1 MNIITRRPDSIFL
14 FGNPVGHSKSP
25 LIMNAVF
32 RTLGLNAVYIPV
44 KVEPN
49 NLFRTLAMF
58 KLFHYKGAN
67 ITVPFK
73 TAFWESAFWEKH
85 IDKQDLHLNWL
96 GNKISRRRERPGFLT
111 SNEDWPEECILAEL
125 IDMNDYDPS
134 YFSGSVN
141 TLYWQE
147 VRGEQLLYGTTTD
160 GEGFVRNLDDYG
172 VFLSGKDVMLLG
184 TGGAAKAVGYS
195 IIRKKHTRIFV
206 CGRNEG
212 KVNDMCAC
220 LNESMMWTDYTSED
234 TESPSKCISVPGKL
248 GISDDLNRL
257 IPRMDIIVNA
267 TSVGMHPNED
277 QCILPYTAPIHSGQT
292 LADVVYNPLATEFL
306 KFGKSR
312 GCKTVP
318 GLGMLLHQA
327 CGSLRC
333 WYPEET
339 KDIPDADIL
348 KIMRKALGY
357 N

>member
-1 MNIITRRPDSIFL
+1 MNIITRRPDNIFL
-14 FGNPVGHSKSP
+14 FGNPVAHSKSP

-32 RTLGLNAVYIPV
+32 SKLGLNAVYIPV
-44 KVEPN
+44 KVERN

-67 ITVPFK
+67 LTIPFK
-73 TAFWESAFWEKH
+73 SAFWEDYFAKTNL
-85 IDKQDLHLNWL
+85 QFMNCLSNR
-96 GNKISRRRERPGFLT
+96 ISRHRRRSSFLGPT
-111 SNEDWPEECILAEL
+111 EDWPEECILAEL
-125 IDMNDYDPS
+125 IDMSDYDPA

-141 TLYWQE
+141 TLYWQD
-147 VRGEQLLYGTTTD
+147 VRGEQRLYGTTTD
-160 GEGFVRNLDDYG
+160 GGGFIRNLEDYG
-172 VFLSGKDVMLLG
+172 VSLSGKDVMLLG

-195 IIRKKHTRIFV
+195 IMRQKHTRIYV

-212 KVNDMCAC
+212 KINDICAC
-220 LNESMMWTDYTSED
+220 LNEALLWTDYTDED
-234 TESPSKCISVPGKL
+234 KESASKCIPVHGKL
-248 GISDDLNRL
+248 GISDDFNRL

-267 TSVGMHPNED
+267 TSVGMHPNVD
-277 QCILPYTAPIHSGQT
+277 QCILPYTAPIHAGQT
-292 LADVVYNPLATEFL
+292 LVDVVYNPLATEFL
-306 KFGKSR
+306 KFGESR

-357 N
+357 D

>member
-14 FGNPVGHSKSP
+14 FGNPVAHSNSP

-32 RTLGLNAVYIPV
+32 RKLGLNAVYIPV
-44 KVEPN
+44 KVERKD
-49 NLFRTLAMF
+49 LFRTLAMF

-67 ITVPFK
+67 LTIPFK
-73 TAFWESAFWEKH
+73 TAFWEEH
-85 IDKQDLHLNWL
+85 IYRQNLQL
-96 GNKISRRRERPGFLT
+96 GNLINSLTHRKRRPGYLAGGD
-111 SNEDWPEECILAEL
+111 EWPEDCILAEL
-125 IDMNDYDPS
+125 IDMSDYDPA

-147 VRGEQLLYGTTTD
+147 VRGEDRLYGTTTD
-160 GEGFVRNLDDYG
+160 GEGFIKNLEDYG
-172 VFLSGKDVMLLG
+172 VFVSKKSVMLIG
-184 TGGAAKAVGYS
+184 TGGAARAIGYS
-195 IIRKKHTRIFV
+195 MMRKKNTRIYV
-206 CGRNEG
+206 CGRNPG
-212 KVNDMCAC
+212 KINDMCAS
-220 LNESMMWTDYTSED
+220 LNESLLWTDYTSED
-234 TESPSKCISVPGKL
+234 KESSSKCISVNCDIGS
-248 GISDDLNRL
+248 SDFNGL
-257 IPRMDIIVNA
+257 IPRMDLIVNA
-267 TSVGMHPNED
+267 TSVGMHPNVD
-277 QCILPYTAPIHSGQT
+277 QCILPYTTQIHAGQA

-357 N
+357 D

>member
-1 MNIITRRPDSIFL
+1 MIS
-14 FGNPVGHSKSP
+14 
-25 LIMNAVF
+25 
-32 RTLGLNAVYIPV
+32 
-44 KVEPN
+44 
-49 NLFRTLAMF
+49 
-58 KLFHYKGAN
+58 
-67 ITVPFK
+67 
-73 TAFWESAFWEKH
+73 
-85 IDKQDLHLNWL
+85 WL
-96 GNKISRRRERPGFLT
+96 GNKISHRSERPGFLT
-111 SNEDWPEECILAEL
+111 SNEDWPEECTLAEL

-160 GEGFVRNLDDYG
+160 GEGFIRNLDDYG
-172 VFLSGKDVMLLG
+172 VSLSGKDVMLLG

-195 IIRKKHTRIFV
+195 IIRQKHTRIYV

-212 KVNDMCAC
+212 KINDMCAS
-220 LNESMMWTDYTSED
+220 LNEALMWTDYTGED
-234 TESPSKCISVPGKL
+234 TELPSKCIPVHGNL
-248 GISDDLNRL
+248 GISDDFNRL

-267 TSVGMHPNED
+267 TPVGMHPNED
-277 QCILPYTAPIHSGQT
+277 QCILPYTAPIHAGQT
-292 LADVVYNPLATEFL
+292 LADVVYNPLDTEFL
-306 KFGKSR
+306 KFGQSR

-357 N
+357 D

>member
-25 LIMNAVF
+25 IIMNAVF
-32 RTLGLNAVYIPV
+32 RKLGLNAVYIPV
-44 KVEPN
+44 KVERN
-49 NLFRTLAMF
+49 DLFRTLAMF

-67 ITVPFK
+67 LTIPFK
-73 TAFWESAFWEKH
+73 SAFGEGH
-85 IDKQDLHLNWL
+85 LYHSNKQVNW
-96 GNKISRRRERPGFLT
+96 ISNLFSRHRGRSYYMAP
-111 SNEDWPEECILAEL
+111 NEDWSEEFILAGL
-125 IDMNDYDPS
+125 IEMNEYDPAF
-134 YFSGSVN
+134 FSGSVN

-147 VRGEQLLYGTTTD
+147 ARGEQRLYGTTTD
-160 GEGFVRNLDDYG
+160 GEGFVKNLEDYG
-172 VFLSGKDVMLLG
+172 VFISGKDVMILG

-195 IIRKKHTRIFV
+195 IIRKKHTRIYV

-212 KVNDMCAC
+212 KRNDMCAC
-220 LNESMMWTDYTSED
+220 LNEALLWTDYTSED
-234 TESPSKCISVPGKL
+234 KESSSKCISVPGNP
-248 GISDDLNRL
+248 GISDDFNRL

-267 TSVGMHPNED
+267 TPVGMHPNVD
-277 QCILPYTAPIHSGQT
+277 QCILPYTAPIHAGQA
-292 LADVVYNPLATEFL
+292 LVDIVYNPLATEFL
-306 KFGKSR
+306 KFGASR

-339 KDIPDADIL
+339 KDIPDVDIL

-357 N
+357 D

>member
-1 MNIITRRPDSIFL
+1 MNIITRRPDNIFL

-32 RTLGLNAVYIPV
+32 SKLGLNAVYIPV
-44 KVEPN
+44 KVERN
-49 NLFRTLAMF
+49 DLFRTLAMF

-73 TAFWESAFWEKH
+73 SAFWEEYL
-85 IDKQDLHLNWL
+85 DKTNLPLNWL
-96 GNKISRRRERPGFLT
+96 GNKISRHRRRSSFLAP
-111 SNEDWPEECILAEL
+111 NEDWSEECILAEL
-125 IDMNDYDPS
+125 IDMNDYDPA

-147 VRGEQLLYGTTTD
+147 VRGEQRLYGTTTD
-160 GEGFVRNLDDYG
+160 GGGFVRNLDDYG

-195 IIRKKHTRIFV
+195 IIRKKHTRIYV

-212 KVNDMCAC
+212 KVNDMCAA
-220 LNESMMWTDYTSED
+220 LNESLMWTDYTEED
-234 TESPSKCISVPGKL
+234 TELPSRCIPVHGNL
-248 GISDDLNRL
+248 GISDDFNRL

-267 TSVGMHPNED
+267 TPVGMHPNVG
-277 QCILPYTAPIHSGQT
+277 QCILPYTAPIHAGQT
-292 LADVVYNPLATEFL
+292 LADVVYNPLDTEFL
-306 KFGKSR
+306 KFGQSR

-357 N
+357 D

>member
-1 MNIITRRPDSIFL
+1 MNIITRRPDNIFL

-25 LIMNAVF
+25 IIMNAVF
-32 RTLGLNAVYIPV
+32 SKLGLNAVYIPV
-44 KVEPN
+44 KVERN
-49 NLFRTLAMF
+49 DLFRTLAMF

-67 ITVPFK
+67 LTIPFK
-73 TAFWESAFWEKH
+73 SAFWEEYLYKSNA
-85 IDKQDLHLNWL
+85 QMMSWL
-96 GNKISRRRERPGFLT
+96 GNKISHRRERPGFLT

-160 GEGFVRNLDDYG
+160 GEGFVRNLEDYG
-172 VFLSGKDVMLLG
+172 VSLSGKDVMLLG
-184 TGGAAKAVGYS
+184 TGGAAKAIGYS
-195 IIRKKHTRIFV
+195 IIRQKHTRIYV

-212 KVNDMCAC
+212 KINDMCAS
-220 LNESMMWTDYTSED
+220 LNEALMWTDYTNED
-234 TESPSKCISVPGKL
+234 TELPSSCIPVHGNL
-248 GISDDLNRL
+248 GISDEFNRL

-267 TSVGMHPNED
+267 TPVGMHPNVD
-277 QCILPYTAPIHSGQT
+277 QCILPYTAPIHAGQT

-306 KFGKSR
+306 KFGQSR

-357 N
+357 D

>member
-1 MNIITRRPDSIFL
+1 MSIITRRPDNIFL

-32 RTLGLNAVYIPV
+32 SKLGLNAVYIPV
-44 KVEPN
+44 KVERN

-67 ITVPFK
+67 LTIPFK
-73 TAFWESAFWEKH
+73 SAFWEDYFAKTNL
-85 IDKQDLHLNWL
+85 QFMNCLSNR
-96 GNKISRRRERPGFLT
+96 ISRHRRRSSFLAP
-111 SNEDWPEECILAEL
+111 NEDWPEECILAEL
-125 IDMNDYDPS
+125 IDMNDYDPA

-141 TLYWQE
+141 TLYWQD
-147 VRGEQLLYGTTTD
+147 VRGEQRLYGTTTD
-160 GEGFVRNLDDYG
+160 GGGFIRNLEDYG
-172 VFLSGKDVMLLG
+172 VSLSGKDVMLLG
-184 TGGAAKAVGYS
+184 TGGAAKSVGYS
-195 IIRKKHTRIFV
+195 IMRQKHTRIYV

-212 KVNDMCAC
+212 KINDICAC
-220 LNESMMWTDYTSED
+220 FNEALLWTDYTDED
-234 TESPSKCISVPGKL
+234 KEMASKCIPVHGKL
-248 GISDDLNRL
+248 GISDDFNRL

-267 TSVGMHPNED
+267 TSVGMHPNVD
-277 QCILPYTAPIHSGQT
+277 QCILPYTAPIHAGQT
-292 LADVVYNPLATEFL
+292 LVDVVYNPLATEFL
-306 KFGKSR
+306 KFGESR

-357 N
+357 D

>member
-1 MNIITRRPDSIFL
+1 MNIITRRPDNIFL
-14 FGNPVGHSKSP
+14 FGNPVAHSKSP

-32 RTLGLNAVYIPV
+32 SKLGLNAVYIPV
-44 KVEPN
+44 KVERN
-49 NLFRTLAMF
+49 NLFRTVAMF

-67 ITVPFK
+67 LTIPFK
-73 TAFWESAFWEKH
+73 SAFWEEYLYKTN
-85 IDKQDLHLNWL
+85 LPLNCL
-96 GNKISRRRERPGFLT
+96 GNKISRHRRRSGYLAP
-111 SNEDWPEECILAEL
+111 NEDLPEECILSEL
-125 IDMNDYDPS
+125 IDTNEFDPA
-134 YFSGSVN
+134 YFRGSVN

-147 VRGEQLLYGTTTD
+147 VLGEQRLYGTTTD
-160 GEGFVRNLDDYG
+160 GEGFVKNLEDYG
-172 VFLSGKDVMLLG
+172 IFLSRKNVMLLG

-195 IIRKKHTRIFV
+195 IMRKKYTRIYV

-212 KVNDMCAC
+212 KLYDMCAD
-220 LNESMMWTDYTSED
+220 LNESLMWTNSTYED
-234 TESPSKCISVPGKL
+234 KESLSKCISVPCKL
-248 GISDDLNRL
+248 GISDALNAL

-277 QCILPYTAPIHSGQT
+277 QCILPYTAPIHAGQT

-312 GCKTVP
+312 GCKTVH

-357 N
+357 D